1 MEMTT
6 EAKTYNKRFNAQ
18 RAAKAVLGKDAIEGR
33 DFTTAKAANGEW
45 AWTES
50 APADEIVTAAIA
62 DAGDAD
68 DVTVPAARK
77 PRAAR
82 VDESGAP
89 VPPDFSANTHRNWRK
104 KLAAVTELATA
115 RDVAA
120 LKAFALPAYSSSPKA
135 IARYRDAVVAYLETA
150 A

>member
-1 MEMTT
+1 MTT
-6 EAKTYNKRFNAQ
+6 ETKTYNKRFNAQ
-18 RAAKAVLGKDAIEGR
+18 RAAKSTLGKDAAEGV

-45 AWTES
+45 TWTKIEKV
-50 APADEIVTAAIA
+50 APPVAAK
-62 DAGDAD
+62 
-68 DVTVPAARK
+68 PAKARR
-77 PRAAR
+77 PR

-104 KLAAVTELATA
+104 KLAAVTEAA
-115 RDVAA
+115 EAGDIAA

-135 IARYRDAVVAYLETA
+135 IARYRDAVVAYLESA